1 MSKLFHVL
9 AASARQTS
17 RHDRA
22 TALKGTLL
30 ITISAVLLSLVLT
43 SIAILVAGER
53 DWLSAL
59 VLATLLPLLLLPP
72 PLYLVGSRLMSLD
85 RQNHQ
90 LQQLA
95 REDHLTGLFNR
106 PHLLSMLEREL
117 ALSQRHNYIVSI
129 LLLEIND
136 FTQLLDEFGRH
147 TGEKALRLFADCIR
161 EKIRESD
168 LFGRFDGAQFLLV
181 LPHTSYDDAARMGEG
196 LRALTAGIRL
206 TSQQPENAH
215 QDNVKISAKIGVA
228 STENSGRSINP
239 LLNEADYAL
248 YQNRNEGRDRSDPP
262 RSNL

>member
-1 MSKLFHVL
+1 MSKLFHVV
-9 AASARQTS
+9 ASSARQTS

-22 TALKGTLL
+22 SSLKGTLL
-30 ITISAVLLSLVLT
+30 ITLSAVLLSLVLT
-43 SIAILVAGER
+43 SIAILVVGER

-117 ALSQRHNYIVSI
+117 ALSQRHNYTVSI

-136 FTQLLDEFGRH
+136 FTQLLDEYGRH

-168 LFGRFDGAQFLLV
+168 LFG
-181 LPHTSYDDAARMGEG
+181 YDDAARMGEG

-206 TSQQPENAH
+206 TSQQPGDTQQE
-215 QDNVKISAKIGVA
+215 NVKISAKIGVA

-248 YQNRNEGRDRSDPP
+248 YQNRNEGRDRSDPQ
-262 RSNL
+262 RNNL

>member
-1 MSKLFHVL
+1 
-9 AASARQTS
+9 
-17 RHDRA
+17 
-22 TALKGTLL
+22 
-30 ITISAVLLSLVLT
+30 VLLSLILT
-43 SIAILVAGER
+43 SIAILVVGER

-59 VLATLLPLLLLPP
+59 ILATVLPLMLLPP
-72 PLYLVGSRLMSLD
+72 PLYLVASRLMSLD

-117 ALSQRHNYIVSI
+117 ALSQRHNYTVSI

-136 FTQLLDEFGRH
+136 FTQLLDEYGRH

-181 LPHTSYDDAARMGEG
+181 LPHTNYDDAARMGEG

-206 TSQQPENAH
+206 SSPRPGEAQPEN
-215 QDNVKISAKIGVA
+215 VRISAKIGVA
-228 STENSGRSINP
+228 STENSGRNINP
-239 LLNEADYAL
+239 LLN
-248 YQNRNEGRDRSDPP
+248 
-262 RSNL
+262 

>member
-1 MSKLFHVL
+1 MSKLFHVV
-9 AASARQTS
+9 ASAARQTS
-17 RHDRA
+17 RRDRA

-30 ITISAVLLSLVLT
+30 ITFSAVLLSLVLT
-43 SIAILVAGER
+43 SIAVLMVGER

-59 VLATLLPLLLLPP
+59 VLAALLPLLLLPP

-117 ALSQRHNYIVSI
+117 ALSQRHNYTVSI

-136 FTQLLDEFGRH
+136 FTQLLDEYGRH
-147 TGEKALRLFADCIR
+147 TGERALRLFADCIR

-181 LPHTSYDDAARMGEG
+181 LPHTNYDDAARMGEG

-206 TSQQPENAH
+206 PSQQPGEAQQEN
-215 QDNVKISAKIGVA
+215 VRISAKIGVA

-248 YQNRNEGRDRSDPP
+248 YQNRNEGRDRTDVP
-262 RSNL
+262 RNNL

>member
-1 MSKLFHVL
+1 MSKLFHVV
-9 AASARQTS
+9 ASSARQTS
-17 RHDRA
+17 RNDRA

-30 ITISAVLLSLVLT
+30 ITFSAVFLSLVLT
-43 SIAILVAGER
+43 SIAILVVGER

-59 VLATLLPLLLLPP
+59 VLAALLPLLLLPP
-72 PLYLVGSRLMSLD
+72 PLYLVSSRLMSLD

-117 ALSQRHNYIVSI
+117 ALSQRHNYTVSI

-136 FTQLLDEFGRH
+136 FTQLLDEYGRH

-206 TSQQPENAH
+206 TSQQPGETPQENFR
-215 QDNVKISAKIGVA
+215 ISAKIGVA

-248 YQNRNEGRDRSDPP
+248 YQNRNEGRDRADLP
-262 RSNL
+262 RNNL

>member
-1 MSKLFHVL
+1 M
-9 AASARQTS
+9 
-17 RHDRA
+17 
-22 TALKGTLL
+22 
-30 ITISAVLLSLVLT
+30 
-43 SIAILVAGER
+43 
-53 DWLSAL
+53 
-59 VLATLLPLLLLPP
+59 ATLLPLLLLPP

-181 LPHTSYDDAARMGEG
+181 LPHTSYDDAARYME
-196 LRALTAGIRL
+196 RALHPEHETTA
-206 TSQQPENAH
+206 
-215 QDNVKISAKIGVA
+215 
-228 STENSGRSINP
+228 
-239 LLNEADYAL
+239 
-248 YQNRNEGRDRSDPP
+248 EGRTTP
-262 RSNL
+262 

>member
-117 ALSQRHNYIVSI
+117 S
-129 LLLEIND
+129 E
-136 FTQLLDEFGRH
+136 
-147 TGEKALRLFADCIR
+147 
-161 EKIRESD
+161 
-168 LFGRFDGAQFLLV
+168 
-181 LPHTSYDDAARMGEG
+181 P
-196 LRALTAGIRL
+196 
-206 TSQQPENAH
+206 
-215 QDNVKISAKIGVA
+215 A
-228 STENSGRSINP
+228 S
-239 LLNEADYAL
+239 
-248 YQNRNEGRDRSDPP
+248 
-262 RSNL
+262 

>member
-1 MSKLFHVL
+1 M
-9 AASARQTS
+9 
-17 RHDRA
+17 
-22 TALKGTLL
+22 
-30 ITISAVLLSLVLT
+30 
-43 SIAILVAGER
+43 
-53 DWLSAL
+53 
-59 VLATLLPLLLLPP
+59 
-72 PLYLVGSRLMSLD
+72 
-85 RQNHQ
+85 
-90 LQQLA
+90 
-95 REDHLTGLFNR
+95 
-106 PHLLSMLEREL
+106 
-117 ALSQRHNYIVSI
+117 SI

-136 FTQLLDEFGRH
+136 FTQLLDEYGRH

-206 TSQQPENAH
+206 TCQQPGDMQQE
-215 QDNVKISAKIGVA
+215 NVKISAKIGVA

>member
-1 MSKLFHVL
+1 MSKLFHVV
-9 AASARQTS
+9 ASSARQTS

-30 ITISAVLLSLVLT
+30 ITLSAVLLSLILT
-43 SIAILVAGER
+43 SIAILVVGER

-59 VLATLLPLLLLPP
+59 ILATVLPLMLLPP
-72 PLYLVGSRLMSLD
+72 PLYLVASRLMSLD

-117 ALSQRHNYIVSI
+117 ALSQRHNYTVSI

-136 FTQLLDEFGRH
+136 FTQLLDEYGRH

-181 LPHTSYDDAARMGEG
+181 LPHTKTTMMPPEWVKVCARS
-196 LRALTAGIRL
+196 LPA
-206 TSQQPENAH
+206 
-215 QDNVKISAKIGVA
+215 
-228 STENSGRSINP
+228 
-239 LLNEADYAL
+239 
-248 YQNRNEGRDRSDPP
+248 
-262 RSNL
+262 